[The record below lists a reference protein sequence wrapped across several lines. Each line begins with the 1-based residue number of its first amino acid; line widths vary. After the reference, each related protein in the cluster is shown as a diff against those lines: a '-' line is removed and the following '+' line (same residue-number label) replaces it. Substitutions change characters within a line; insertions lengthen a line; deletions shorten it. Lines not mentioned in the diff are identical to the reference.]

1 MSHEIMQTEDGT
13 FAMAYR
19 EGDALPWHAAETN
32 PQTFARFPTPEEVSD
47 AARLGYDV
55 ELVPNCRPDGSPIAD
70 SFHISRAELGYPG
83 LQAESNPAQVFGR
96 FVAGDWQPVQNS
108 NLLDLAAH
116 ICERHDFEIITAG
129 ALFGGSKVFVQMET
143 GREFSLPGNDKLVSR
158 LLATVSHTGLES
170 NKFIGANTRVVCDNT
185 VKAATGENAGIVCHD
200 HRVEFDHDAIT
211 AAVGLNSESFGEFAE
226 FAAAAAARALTDAE
240 ALDYFKTVYGGRE
253 KVEENGRV
261 RHSIGVRKAMAA
273 HRGQVFVPVGK
284 ADAAD
289 AALYVADRLDQI
301 ARGVAADLPSDVTAE
316 PDPAINPGHD
326 LESARGSLWGA
337 VNTVTW
343 QADHA
348 PIKNRGA
355 SFNIASNLLGEGT
368 GGKLKSK
375 AMRAARDL
383 LSA

>member
-1 MSHEIMQTEDGT
+1 MSHEIMKTEDGT

-19 EGDALPWHAAETN
+19 EGDALPWHHAETN
-32 PQTFARFPTPEEVSD
+32 PQTFARFPTPEEVSN

-55 ELVPNCRPDGSPIAD
+55 SLVANCRPDGSPIAD
-70 SFHISRAELGYPG
+70 SFHISRVGDPE
-83 LQAESNPAQVFGR
+83 QVFGR

-185 VKAATGENAGIVCHD
+185 VKAATGEGAGIVCHD

-226 FAAAAAARALTDAE
+226 FAAAAATRALTDAE
-240 ALDYFKTVYGGRE
+240 ALEYFKTVYGGRE
-253 KVEENGRV
+253 KIEESGRV

-289 AALYVADRLDQI
+289 AALYVANRLDQI
-301 ARGVAADLPSDVTAE
+301 ARGGATDLPSDVTSE
-316 PDPAINPGHD
+316 PDSEINPGHD

-337 VNTVTW
+337 FNTVTW
-343 QADHA
+343 AADHQ

-383 LSA
+383 LAA

>member
-32 PQTFARFPTPEEVSD
+32 PQTFAPGATPQEIAD
-47 AARLGYDV
+47 AARLNYEV

-70 SFHISRAELGYPG
+70 SFHISRVDDP
-83 LQAESNPAQVFGR
+83 QQVFGR
-96 FVAGDWQPVQNS
+96 FVAGDWQPVQNAA
-108 NLLDLAAH
+108 LLDLAAH
-116 ICERHDFEIITAG
+116 IESRFGFQVITAG
-129 ALFGGSKVFVQMET
+129 ALFGGAKVFVQLET
-143 GREFSLPGNDKLVSR
+143 DREFTLPGNDKLVSR
-158 LLATVSHTGLES
+158 LLSTVSHVGLES

-185 VKAATGENAGIVCHD
+185 VRAATSEGAGIVCHD

-211 AAVGLNSESFGEFAE
+211 AAVGLNAEAFGDFAD

-240 ALDYFKTVYGGRE
+240 ALAYFKTVYGGRE
-253 KVEENGRV
+253 KIEENGRV

-273 HRGQVFVPVGK
+273 HKGQVFVPVGK

-289 AALYVADRLDQI
+289 AALYVAGRLDQI
-301 ARGVAADLPSDVTAE
+301 ARGAAAELPADVTAD

-326 LESARGSLWGA
+326 MESTRGTLWGA
-337 VNTVTW
+337 FNTVTW
-343 QADHA
+343 AADHQ

-355 SFNIASNLLGEGT
+355 DFNLASNLLGDGT
-368 GGKLKSK
+368 GGKLKAK
-375 AMRAARDL
+375 AQRAALEL
-383 LSA
+383 LAA

>member
-1 MSHEIMQTEDGT
+1 MSHEILQTDDGS

-19 EGDALPWHAAETN
+19 LGDPLPWHHQQTN
-32 PQTFARFPTPEEVSD
+32 PQTFAAGASPQEVSN
-47 AARLGYDV
+47 AARLCYDV
-55 ELVPNCRPDGSPIAD
+55 ELVANCRPDGSPIAD
-70 SFHISRAELGYPG
+70 SFHISRVDDP
-83 LQAESNPAQVFGR
+83 QQVFGR

-116 ICERHDFEIITAG
+116 ICERHAFEIITAG

-185 VKAATGENAGIVCHD
+185 VKAATGEGAGIVCHD

-211 AAVGLNSESFGEFAE
+211 AAVGLNAESFGEFAE
-226 FAAAAAARALTDAE
+226 FAAAAANRALTDAE

-253 KVEENGRV
+253 KIEDNGRV

-289 AALYVADRLDQI
+289 AALYAADRLDQI
-301 ARGVAADLPSDVTAE
+301 ARGVAADLPADVTAE
-316 PDPAINPGHD
+316 PDAAINPGHD
-326 LESARGSLWGA
+326 MESTRNTLWGA
-337 VNTVTW
+337 FNTVTW
-343 QADHA
+343 AADHQ

-368 GGKLKSK
+368 GGKLKAK
-375 AMRAARDL
+375 AQRAAMDL
-383 LSA
+383 LAA

>member
-32 PQTFARFPTPEEVSD
+32 PQTFAPGATPQEIAD
-47 AARLGYDV
+47 AARLNYEV

-70 SFHISRAELGYPG
+70 SFHISRVDDP
-83 LQAESNPAQVFGR
+83 QQVFGR
-96 FVAGDWQPVQNS
+96 FVAGDWQPVQNAA
-108 NLLDLAAH
+108 LLDLAAH
-116 ICERHDFEIITAG
+116 IESRFGFQVITAG
-129 ALFGGSKVFVQMET
+129 ALFGGAKVFVQLET
-143 GREFSLPGNDKLVSR
+143 DREFTLPGNDKLVSR
-158 LLATVSHTGLES
+158 LLSTVSHVGLES

-185 VKAATGENAGIVCHD
+185 VRAATSEGAGIVCHD

-211 AAVGLNSESFGEFAE
+211 AAVGLNAEAFGDFAD

-240 ALDYFKTVYGGRE
+240 ALAYFKTVYGGRE
-253 KVEENGRV
+253 KIEENGRV

-273 HRGQVFVPVGK
+273 HKGQVFVPVGK

-301 ARGVAADLPSDVTAE
+301 ARGAAAELPADVTAD

-326 LESARGSLWGA
+326 MESTRGTLWGA
-337 VNTVTW
+337 FNTVTW
-343 QADHA
+343 AADHQ

-355 SFNIASNLLGEGT
+355 DFNLASNLLGDGT
-368 GGKLKSK
+368 GGKLKAK
-375 AMRAARDL
+375 AQRAALEL
-383 LSA
+383 LAA